1 MSQNQSLADQAVDTI
16 AAIRN
21 LDTGTNMDHPE
32 RHAVRE
38 MKRVASEIVT
48 NALRQAQALVHS
60 AQSLQQDMRKHE
72 AAQRAQAQKGQE

>member
-16 AAIRN
+16 SAIRN
-21 LDTGTNMDHPE
+21 LDTGANMAHPE

-38 MKRVASEIVT
+38 MKRVASEIVS
-48 NALRQAQALVHS
+48 NALRQAEALVNS

-72 AAQRAQAQKGQE
+72 AAQRSQAQKGQA

>member
-16 AAIRN
+16 ASIRN
-21 LDTGTNMDHPE
+21 LDTSTNMGHPE
-32 RHAVRE
+32 RHTVRE

-60 AQSLQQDMRKHE
+60 AESLQQDMRKHE
-72 AAQRAQAQKGQE
+72 TAQRAQAQKDQA

>member
-21 LDTGTNMDHPE
+21 LDTGSNMDHPE

-48 NALRQAQALVHS
+48 NALRQAQALVYS
-60 AQSLQQDMRKHE
+60 AESLQKDMRKHE
-72 AAQRAQAQKGQE
+72 RAAQSAQKGK

>member
-21 LDTGTNMDHPE
+21 LDTWTNMDHPE

-48 NALRQAQALVHS
+48 NALRQAQALVYS
-60 AQSLQQDMRKHE
+60 AESLQQDMRKHE
-72 AAQRAQAQKGQE
+72 AAQRAQAQKGQ